1 MVQCD
6 FASIRERDM
15 DVLFAETFAAD
26 PAFLP
31 YVLEK
36 AGLPS
41 AGMQVVKVE
50 LSRQDEDGESDI
62 TVTISDGAKRIGLLI
77 EDKISAPAQPRQLE
91 RYEIRGQ
98 KQVGQDFDEFI
109 ILIFC
114 PDKYRESNGEAKKY
128 PYHVSYEFVRDYYV
142 KLTDP
147 LSRLRCQQIE
157 QAIEQAAKT
166 SQVILNEKAISFFN
180 QYHKFV
186 DKEFHDLKMRTKTT
200 SNGYW
205 QRFGTKLG
213 GSYIMHKTN
222 KAVVDFTF
230 LNATRSDLENIQKLL
245 SRIGINNVE
254 VVSFDRTVAL
264 SIKVPEIKYT
274 EDYSAQESNLR
285 ECLDAVQTFSDLAE
299 LMSYGKRLT
308 ER

>member
-26 PAFLP
+26 PVFLP